1 MFSQKH
7 QAKELVNF
15 ILTHPSVIIAAP
27 ASGSGK
33 TTITLGMI
41 RAFCNRGISVSSAKV
56 GPDYIDS
63 KFHEMASKRPCVN
76 LDSWSMRKTLFD
88 ELISD
93 SIRGSDIFIIEG
105 VMGLFDGAILPG
117 SFGNGSTASIA
128 EELESPVILVI
139 NAKSQA
145 QSVAALAKGF
155 RDYKENLNLAG
166 VILNGVNSE
175 RHQDITIFGIVP
187 HLKELELKS
196 RHLGLIQAEEY
207 NNIEEYIELVG
218 EVMADCLDLDLIKKI
233 ASSRQLKKPEASLRL
248 KPLGQ
253 NIAIAKD
260 NAFSFIYPHIIN
272 GWRKNGS
279 EISYFSPLND
289 ETPEINADAIYLP
302 GGYPELYAE
311 KISHNLTFLNSL
323 REAGRENKIIFGE
336 CGGYMVLGNSLI
348 DKAGENHQMAGLL
361 QLETTFKNS
370 KLSLG
375 YKKATSLISSPFGPM
390 GTSLRCHEFHY
401 AAVVTSS
408 GNKLFQIKDPSH
420 QDLGFQG
427 LQNKSVF
434 GSFMHL
440 VDYA

>member
-1 MFSQKH
+1 LS
-7 QAKELVNF
+7 
-15 ILTHPSVIIAAP
+15 HPSIIIAAP

-63 KFHEMASKRPCVN
+63 KFHEIASKQTCVN
-76 LDSWSMRKTLFD
+76 LDSWAMRKTLFE
-88 ELISD
+88 ELIAD
-93 SIRGSDIFIIEG
+93 SSRNSDIFIIEG

-145 QSVAALAKGF
+145 QSVAALARGF

-175 RHQDITIFGIVP
+175 RHQRLLTNALTNEDITIFGIVP

-196 RHLGLIQAEEY
+196 RHLGLVQAGEY
-207 NNIEEYIELVG
+207 DNIEEYIELAG
-218 EVMADCLDLDLIKKI
+218 EVMAKCLDLDLIKKI
-233 ASSRQLKKPEASLRL
+233 STSRQLIKQEVSLRL

-260 NAFSFIYPHIIN
+260 NAFSFIYPHIID

-289 ETPEINADAIYLP
+289 ETPETNVDAIYLP

-311 KISHNLTFLNSL
+311 KIANNLTFLNSL
-323 REAGRENKIIFGE
+323 REAGSNNKIIFGE
-336 CGGYMVLGNSLI
+336 CGGYMVLGNSLV
-348 DKAGENHQMAGLL
+348 DKAGKSHQMAGLL
-361 QLETTFKNS
+361 QLKTTFKNN

-375 YKKATSLISSPFGPM
+375 YKKAVSLTSSPFGPV
-390 GTSLRCHEFHY
+390 GTNLRCHEFHY
-401 AAVVTSS
+401 ATVVTSS
-408 GNKLFQIKDPSH
+408 GNKLFKVEDPNH

-427 LQNKSVF
+427 LQNKSIF

-440 VDYA
+440 LDYA